1 MAGIIEL
8 IEVNDNGI
16 ISFGNHLLDEKKKKD
31 DFEVDGD
38 IYKIKTFKT
47 MTKLEKNGRL
57 LYESV
62 PGTTAHDFKLEES
75 LLTFSVEGVEDA
87 QITVELE
94 PEQEYKIYISEV
106 QVGKMKSNLA
116 GKLNLS
122 VDFCSGVQKVRIQK
136 VQ

>member
-8 IEVNDNGI
+8 IRVNDNNT
-16 ISFGNHLLDEKKKKD
+16 ISFGNYLLDEKAKKD

-62 PGTTAHDFKLEES
+62 PGTTVNDLILEES
-75 LLTFSVEGVEDA
+75 SLKFTVEGTEDA
-87 QITVELE
+87 QITIELE
-94 PEQEYKIYISEV
+94 PEQEYKIFIDGV
-106 QVGKMKSNLA
+106 QAGKMKSNLA

-122 VDFCSGVQKVRIQK
+122 VDFARGSQDVIIKKV
-136 VQ
+136 